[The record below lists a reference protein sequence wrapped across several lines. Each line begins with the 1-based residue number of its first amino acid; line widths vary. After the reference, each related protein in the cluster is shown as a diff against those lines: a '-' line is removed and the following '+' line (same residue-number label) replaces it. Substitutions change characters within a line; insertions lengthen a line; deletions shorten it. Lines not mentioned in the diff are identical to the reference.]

1 MPMQGLIHHRQ
12 IPSPPHVYPTLIAP
26 TKLDMLGLNVRKVGD
41 ERVTCQFLENAGHH
55 LDESKHTTNIELTR
69 VFGEDKAR
77 YL

>member
-1 MPMQGLIHHRQ
+1 
-12 IPSPPHVYPTLIAP
+12 
-26 TKLDMLGLNVRKVGD
+26 MLGLNVRKVGD